1 MTDQETTVCLLLAI
15 GNSRLH
21 WGLCQG
27 SQLQAT
33 WDTNHFTADQS
44 HSVLASPTAL
54 ATVHPAAA
62 KLPPSPILTIAS
74 VVPSQTALWQSYPH
88 VNILTL
94 GHIPLHGLYPTLGI
108 DRALAAY
115 AAVETIGAPVLVID
129 GGTALTFTGVD
140 GDRNLV
146 GGAILPGLALQY
158 RALAKATAMR
168 SLPDIDSDH
177 LPLHNWNICDR
188 WAQTT
193 VGAIHSGVIHTLLA
207 GIQAF
212 VHDWWQRFP
221 QSAIVLTG
229 GDSAQLLTWLQHHNP
244 VLASQI
250 HLAPHL
256 VLQGMAIARVA
267 N

>member
-1 MTDQETTVCLLLAI
+1 MTDQETTICLLLAI

-33 WDTNHFTADQS
+33 WDTPHFTADQS

-54 ATVHPAAA
+54 ATMHLAAA
-62 KLPPSPILTIAS
+62 KLPPSPMLTIAS
-74 VVPSQTALWQSYPH
+74 VVPSQTVLWQSYPQ

-94 GHIPLHGLYPTLGI
+94 ADIPLHGLYPTLGI
-108 DRALAAY
+108 DRALALY
-115 AAVETIGAPVLVID
+115 AAVEMIGAPVLVID

-140 GDRNLV
+140 GDRSLV
-146 GGAILPGLALQY
+146 GGAILPGLSLQY
-158 RALAKATAMR
+158 RTLARATAMEALSDMDGDR
-168 SLPDIDSDH
+168 LPFH
-177 LPLHNWNICDR
+177 HWEICDR

-193 VGAIHSGVIHTLLA
+193 TGAIHSGVIYTLLA

-212 VHDWWQRFP
+212 VHDWWRRFP
-221 QSAIVLTG
+221 QSAIALTG
-229 GDSAQLLTWLQHHNP
+229 GDSAQLLTWLQYHDP
-244 VLASQI
+244 ALAI
-250 HLAPHL
+250 HVHLAPHL
-256 VLQGMAIARVA
+256 VLQGMAIAQAA